1 MGIHRAVSALANVVD
16 VVVGIGLGVGGSSIG
31 LLGLGAELEFHDGG
45 ETHLGVGIGKG
56 GTLGHGLGSDHELV
70 GLYSSLEVGVGE
82 DVNLGAVDLGVHGV
96 VHVEGIGGGYLIGGL
111 GDHELEGAADGNV
124 HLGVVGEGEHHVG
137 SGNLNVLED
146 AILEGRAALEA
157 AQLLLLTGNH
167 CIQLAVLHIDVGYL
181 AHQEVLAFELEDFS
195 VDGPAQL
202 LIGVLHHGEGTGA
215 AGRDLEGDHGAVS
228 VGNGDAFVG
237 LFYLL
242 DILAQSHGI
251 GSLHLGFQIA
261 YLGFKGGD
269 TVSELRVIVLFGAA
283 HQGEGYSKSR

>member
-1 MGIHRAVSALANVVD
+1 MGVHRAVSALANVVD
-16 VVVGIGLGVGGSSIG
+16 VVLLVGLGVGGSSIG
-31 LLGLGAELEFHDGG
+31 LLLFGAELELHDGG

-70 GLYSSLEVGVGE
+70 GLYGSLEVGVGE

-96 VHVEGIGGGYLIGGL
+96 VHVKGIGGGYLIGGL

-137 SGNLNVLED
+137 SGDFDVLED

-202 LIGVLHHGEGTGA
+202 LLGVLHHGEGTGA

-269 TVSELRVIVLFGAA
+269 TVSEVRVIVLFGAA